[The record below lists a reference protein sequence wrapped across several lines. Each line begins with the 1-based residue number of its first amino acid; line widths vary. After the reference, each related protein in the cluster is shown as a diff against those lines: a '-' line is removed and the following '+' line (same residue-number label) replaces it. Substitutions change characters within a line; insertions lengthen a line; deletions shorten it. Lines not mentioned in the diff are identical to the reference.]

1 MKATEFCKKSADNW
15 TWEIVWKLTQ
25 LNHSFYWKAWFIID
39 KKKMEQIWVVNDCH
53 EHCAIPSFVKLKC
66 EQRVGR
72 MVLIPRKSHYVICCC
87 CSSVLERKKLTR
99 DSIIGKAAFTIY
111 NNLKI
116 WTYTSKLYSTTI
128 NVFCWIRLN
137 SSFLLTVKSLLLS
150 KLRVL

>member
-1 MKATEFCKKSADNW
+1 
-15 TWEIVWKLTQ
+15 
-25 LNHSFYWKAWFIID
+25 
-39 KKKMEQIWVVNDCH
+39 MEQIWIVNDCH

-87 CSSVLERKKLTR
+87 CSSVLEGKKLTR

-128 NVFCWIRLN
+128 IVFCWIRLN
-137 SSFLLTVKSLLLS
+137 SSFPLTVKSLLLS
-150 KLRVL
+150 KLRVLYLVKCNTFLFLQTSQTRTGKMYVIPVKSVFPIQF